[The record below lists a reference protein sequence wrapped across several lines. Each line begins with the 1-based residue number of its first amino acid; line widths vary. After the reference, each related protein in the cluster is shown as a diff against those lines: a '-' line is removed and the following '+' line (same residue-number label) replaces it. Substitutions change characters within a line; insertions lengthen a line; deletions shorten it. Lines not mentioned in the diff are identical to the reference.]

1 MLGARF
7 YAVSDLLVCN
17 PTLYFSLCL
26 SLHPGPQLGDMY
38 EAIRWPAT
46 LGFFTVLLLLCSILV
61 IGVARS
67 SRCALIFFSVF
78 GLFGVIVCWLLSGIY
93 LAGAVAMGDFC
104 MRPLDYMC
112 RQFGKV
118 STWLRW
124 SWETTEFRTLQIQ
137 IEILC
142 TCEMGASSHSV
153 HGSLAFV
160 QEGARMK

>member
-1 MLGARF
+1 MTNC
-7 YAVSDLLVCN
+7 VCVC
-17 PTLYFSLCL
+17 F
-26 SLHPGPQLGDMY
+26 GQRGDRY

-104 MRPLDYMC
+104 MRPNDYMC

-118 STWLRW
+118 VSTECW
-124 SWETTEFRTLQIQ
+124 SVLGNRSNTITN
-137 IEILC
+137 
-142 TCEMGASSHSV
+142 
-153 HGSLAFV
+153 
-160 QEGARMK
+160 